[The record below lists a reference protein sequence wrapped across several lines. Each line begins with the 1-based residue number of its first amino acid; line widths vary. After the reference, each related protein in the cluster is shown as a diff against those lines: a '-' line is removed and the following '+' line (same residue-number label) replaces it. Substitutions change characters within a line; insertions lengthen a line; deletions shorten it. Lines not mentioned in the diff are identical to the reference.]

1 MGKESKATLEGTI
14 VWVLYNLKE
23 TKYPIVSCV
32 CATREGAVECMLHWK
47 ASDDEHEI
55 EHDYRIEK
63 HFLQEEHLLKK
74 GQIDQIS

>member
-1 MGKESKATLEGTI
+1 MGKEPKATIEGTM

-32 CATREGAVECMLHWK
+32 CATRKGAVECMLYWI

-55 EHDYRIEK
+55 EHDYRIEEYL
-63 HFLQEEHLLKK
+63 LQEEHLL
-74 GQIDQIS
+74 QRRLN